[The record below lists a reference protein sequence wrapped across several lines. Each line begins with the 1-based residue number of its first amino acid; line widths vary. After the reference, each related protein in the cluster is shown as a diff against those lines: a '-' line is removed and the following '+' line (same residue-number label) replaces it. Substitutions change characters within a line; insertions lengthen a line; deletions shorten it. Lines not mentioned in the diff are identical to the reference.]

1 MQSLPSPPSHT
12 CPPHPSLYPDHRL
25 SPPNTFSHSTPPHQH
40 RYEGGFKAKRAGPP
54 ASKILAVLS
63 LLPVGGTLLGL
74 AGVTLVATLVG
85 LAVATPLFL
94 VFSPVL
100 IPTAAAL
107 DLAVAGFIVSGAF
120 GLTGLTSMSW
130 VAKQFRQEVAVQMGQ
145 AIENKAKEAGK

>member
-1 MQSLPSPPSHT
+1 MA
-12 CPPHPSLYPDHRL
+12 DR
-25 SPPNTFSHSTPPHQH
+25 PPHQH

-63 LLPVGGTLLGL
+63 LLPVQGRINSGSAPVPVGGTLLGL
-74 AGVTLVATLVG
+74 AGVTITATLIG

-94 VFSPVL
+94 VLSPVL

-107 DLAVAGFIVSGAF
+107 GLAVAGFIVSGAF

-130 VAKQFRQEVAVQMGQ
+130 VVKQFRQEVAVQMGQ
-145 AIENKAKEAGK
+145 AIENKAKEAGT